1 MLENFIRDEEI
12 DLLYTPSLVCP
23 HNNVAPLQSSLQKKV
38 KVDGKNSMEK
48 LFEVQNWNIKIKFL
62 YMVET

>member
-38 KVDGKNSMEK
+38 KVVGKNLMEK
-48 LFEVQNWNIKIKFL
+48 LFEVQN
-62 YMVET
+62 